1 MGVRNGSRWL
11 GCGFGCVPPALDGRG
26 GRGGGQRMWSAKDKE
41 SFSTGACALMMA
53 GVVVGKEEIGGE
65 GTLWLMRGHRWAV
78 CWSGV
83 FENTRG

>member
-1 MGVRNGSRWL
+1 
-11 GCGFGCVPPALDGRG
+11 
-26 GRGGGQRMWSAKDKE
+26 MWSAKDKE

-65 GTLWLMRGHRWAV
+65 GTLWLMRGQCWAV